1 MKSFY
6 SIVRF
11 YSNSLSKENIA
22 IGLLMISDGKLFF
35 RFSEDKI
42 DFVSKL
48 NPSSSKLLNFSL
60 SQIKNSLIEPTLKH
74 EKLIVDDELFN
85 LSYLERLSNYN
96 NGILQFDKPILI
108 NQTYNEDKFNSF
120 FSKYISVIK
129 EKEIEISLNNSI
141 FYNQIKSSFY
151 DPLKDIIDVD
161 KTIKKKEI
169 PSLYFNYHLD
179 GIGVNGAI
187 TTVKAVDINSN
198 KPLNQIQKIISE
210 FESFNMHI
218 DKFGRSKN
226 INDPSRHY
234 LVMDKYIGNKVSY
247 LDLYTILADKAN
259 FDFYQLV
266 GTNDINKIVE
276 EVRIK
281 KSKKFSEE
289 FLLAG

>member
-129 EKEIEISLNNSI
+129 EKEVEISLNNSI

-266 GTNDINKIVE
+266 GTNDINKIVD

>member
-1 MKSFY
+1 
-6 SIVRF
+6 
-11 YSNSLSKENIA
+11 
-22 IGLLMISDGKLFF
+22 MISDGKLFF